1 MKNEIKA
8 IEENKDGRVFT
19 ISQVSTGESQLSP
32 ELIDHLVAQGMDREQ
47 AERMTPARTS
57 IRIMRAQYLET
68 DVPVS
73 DDTKAMIDK
82 IKNQQ

>member
-8 IEENKDGRVFT
+8 IEENKDGHVFT

-47 AERMTPARTS
+47 AERMTPTRTS
-57 IRIMRAQYLET
+57 IRIMRARYLET

-73 DDTKAMIDK
+73 NDTKAIIDK
-82 IKNQQ
+82 IKDKK